1 MKRTNKKGF
10 TIVELVIVIA
20 VIAIL
25 AAVLIPNISRLVRKA
40 QVSSDLSLVRN
51 LNMALETESATMDY
65 PTAYSA
71 FQAVKENGYDI
82 AKIEAKAS
90 NNQILYDEVNKCFAY
105 MNGKNLE
112 YYPNSTKSDKTTP
125 DYQLWAVYTDK
136 TKAEA
141 SNYSVYW
148 NGATAFNGT
157 VKAGFDAG
165 DTTGN
170 DVTYSNTA
178 VQSVVIRTNG
188 GKLTVNAAG
197 SHVEH
202 YGMATQITVTAVS
215 NSTYVEH
222 GTVATLTVG
231 ENAKR
236 VVIKSEA
243 VVVKLENNDSTL
255 IENNGYIGSATK
267 EAKVSG
273 TTVGGTTIKVSTF
286 DQLQGLAL
294 ASTIGADFN
303 GKTIELQNDIDA
315 SGRTWTPFGWNAT
328 KTNGV
333 VTNAFTGTIDGKG
346 HKITGL
352 SSDGYI
358 KSNEYTNTSGS
369 KATPYALIAYATKNV
384 TVKNLTLDVNFEQTE
399 NIKLFAAGVL
409 ASYDFDGITNGGD
422 SSYQV
427 LISNVTVN
435 GNMSGAD
442 QVAGIMGTNYVGNC
456 DNAQYAAVSFK
467 LENCTNNASLKSEGR
482 VGGIVGKVS
491 TNKEGYPDNG
501 TTKRKAV
508 SFEVV
513 NCKNAAKSIET
524 KSTKYG
530 VGGVIGFLTNSCK
543 DNALTKITNCTS
555 ETTDMKAPAEKC
567 GKLLYN
573 DGAGN
578 KVTIDGTVYTCEAT
592 KAYDSV
598 SNFNNTTN

>member
-25 AAVLIPNISRLVRKA
+25 AAVLIPNISRLVKKA
-40 QVSSDLSLVRN
+40 QISSDLSLVRN

-125 DYQLWAVYTDK
+125 EHQLWAVYTDS
-136 TKAEA
+136 TKAQE
-141 SNYSVYW
+141 SKYSVYW

-170 DVTYSNTA
+170 VVTYSNTA

-215 NSTYVEH
+215 DSTYVEH
-222 GTVATLTVG
+222 GTVAKMTVAKD
-231 ENAKR
+231 AKR
-236 VVIKSEA
+236 VIIKSTA
-243 VVVKLENNDSTL
+243 VVVELEGNASTL
-255 IENNGYIGSATK
+255 VENNGYIGSAK
-267 EAKVSG
+267 EGTKVSG
-273 TTVGGTTIKVSTF
+273 ITVGGNTIKVSTF

-294 ASTIGADFN
+294 ASTIGADVN

-315 SGRTWTPFGWNAT
+315 SGRTWIPFGWN
-328 KTNGV
+328 KDH
-333 VTNAFTGTIDGKG
+333 AFTGTIDGKG
-346 HKITGL
+346 RKITGL
-352 SSDGYI
+352 SADGY
-358 KSNEYTNTSGS
+358 SNVSQYTNELGTEG
-369 KATPYALIAYATKNV
+369 TPYALIAYAKWDV
-384 TVKNLTLDVNFEQTE
+384 TVKDLTLDVNFVQKDSQ
-399 NIKLFAAGVL
+399 KLFTAGVL
-409 ASYDFDGITNGGD
+409 SSYDFRKIEEKHPEG
-422 SSYQV
+422 YKV
-427 LISNVTVN
+427 LISNCTVN
-435 GNMSGAD
+435 GTISGSD
-442 QVAGIMGTNYVGNC
+442 NVGGIMGANYIKHC
-456 DNAQYAAVSFK
+456 DGARFASVDFTI
-467 LENCTNNASLKSEGR
+467 ENCVNNATLKSENR

-491 TNKEGYPDNG
+491 TNNDGLLCTTETLKAEGA
-501 TTKRKAV
+501 TREAI
-508 SFEVV
+508 SFEIV
-513 NCKNAAKSIET
+513 NCKNTAQSTIET
-524 KSTKYG
+524 TSNNQG
-530 VGGVIGFLTNSCK
+530 VGGIIGYLTSNDK
-543 DNALTKITNCTS
+543 NTLTKISNCSNEATLKAS
-555 ETTDMKAPAEKC
+555 ENKA
-567 GKLLYN
+567 GTLLYA
-573 DGAGN
+573 GAEN
-578 KVTIDGTVYTCEAT
+578 KVMLDGKVKECPKDTAV
-592 KAYDSV
+592 
-598 SNFNNTTN
+598 NFE